1 MVQFQDQ
8 NQKKKQNNLNLANKR
23 SILDLNH

>member
-8 NQKKKQNNLNLANKR
+8 RQKKKQNNLNLANKR

>member
-8 NQKKKQNNLNLANKR
+8 RQKNKQNNLNLANKR